1 MVASEKKEFR
11 PFSNGTEYMIWDD
24 ENCSRCV
31 KAFRPKEGM
40 WPSEKTL
47 KQYVSIGKY
56 CKLQYDLDMAT
67 ITGTIPMATA
77 QQIGLHEQGY
87 GLKSQCMF
95 FSDNEDDGFKY
106 PKRPRPDNTPD
117 NQLVMPFYNEELESH
132 FGERVVEKIEKLVA
146 V

>member
-1 MVASEKKEFR
+1 MSNKQEQFI

-24 ENCSRCV
+24 NNCSRCT
-31 KAFRPKEGM
+31 KAWRAKDGK

-47 KQYVSIGKY
+47 KQYVSMGKY
-56 CKLQYDLDMAT
+56 CKLQYHLDLAVLE
-67 ITGTIPMATA
+67 GTIPMDIAK
-77 QQIGLHEQGY
+77 QIGLHGEY
-87 GLKSQCMF
+87 SLKSQCMF

-117 NQLVMPFYNEELESH
+117 NQLVMPFNNEEIESC
-132 FGERVVEKIEKLVA
+132 FGERVVKEIERKLQA